1 MGWIA
6 KRGRLRKSSRRL
18 GYGLEPLEQRVLLFG
33 DLPQPVDDTQPM
45 MQSVQQEV
53 APPTLVLDCSAVE
66 EEEPPA
72 GSCACGGTDVSCQE
86 VPPEVWEAVGQAP
99 QLIAPASDPGPLGD
113 PAEIFNLADLLLWPG
128 QEPSGSPSLG
138 AGSGGG
144 GQGSQQQDVPSSGG
158 GGSGQDQQG
167 DPGSPT
173 PLPQQ
178 PSGQRPPD
186 LLLQPGPQQQ
196 KGIRFTGRKADVQK
210 AYELL
215 AKLKQTA
222 PPQIKTLLA
231 EMEREGVVIRVV
243 ARDSR
248 VLGGSYALST
258 IDIADLLKLPEK
270 GPARTRTS
278 ALLHELVEQ
287 YYKQKNKWRGLQGY
301 ERLHQMALGIEGLYL
316 NSRFD
321 SQKDIEKVEKN
332 GRLVRW
338 VVDVIWIHNGT
349 KYRQR
354 STIIFG
360 NVQQVITQRVR

>member
-1 MGWIA
+1 MY
-6 KRGRLRKSSRRL
+6 RRRL

-33 DLPQPVDDTQPM
+33 DLPQPVDDTQHAAEP
-45 MQSVQQEV
+45 QVQEV
-53 APPTLVLDCSAVE
+53 APPAPVLDCSAME

-72 GSCACGGTDVSCQE
+72 GSCACHGTDASCQE
-86 VPPEVWEAVGQAP
+86 VPPEVWEAIGQNP
-99 QLIAPASDPGPLGD
+99 QLIAPPSDPGTLGD
-113 PAEIFNLADLLLWPG
+113 PAEVFNPADLLLWPE
-128 QEPSGSPSLG
+128 QEPSGSPSPG

-158 GGSGQDQQG
+158 DSSGSDQQG
-167 DPGSPT
+167 DPGST
-173 PLPQQ
+173 MPLPQQ

-222 PPQIKTLLA
+222 PPQIKVLLA

-248 VLGGSYALST
+248 ILGGSYALST

-287 YYKQKNKWRGLQGY
+287 YYKQKFGWKGLQGFQ
-301 ERLHQMALGIEGLYL
+301 RLHGTALSIEGLYL
-316 NSRFD
+316 NSQFNL
-321 SQKDIEKVEKN
+321 QKTIEEVVKN
-332 GRLVRW
+332 EVRVRW
-338 VVDVIWIHNGT
+338 IVDLIWTHNET

-354 STIIFG
+354 FIIVFG
-360 NVQQVITQRVR
+360 NVERVIIQRVR